1 MMAQSTDQAWRDAA
15 ENLARSIVFLQ
26 SRQALSEASDA
37 TLANAVAA
45 SIARLDNSPESS
57 VETMGDSEPAA
68 YLDTSPEA
76 GLGELQRL
84 SKLRAALLGKDGL
97 IEALKN
103 VAAPTGGS

>member
-1 MMAQSTDQAWRDAA
+1 MAQPTDQAWRDAA
-15 ENLARSIVFLQ
+15 ENLARGIVFLQ

-45 SIARLDNSPESS
+45 AISRLDNSPETP
-57 VETMGDSEPAA
+57 VETMGDAAPPA

-84 SKLRAALLGKDGL
+84 SKLRTTLLGQEGL
-97 IEALKN
+97 IESLKKIKT
-103 VAAPTGGS
+103 PQGGA